1 MARESKGPMAQHI
14 VTCRVQVGGDPGTIV
29 VRGKSR
35 PVPYPEI
42 PILRHLH
49 GDTNVFDVEVCGL
62 VPRSAG
68 SVEKNRMATVYG
80 REAVEHVYPGGSP
93 NIDWYVEGEEP
104 EFPPEIANAK
114 ASSSLPITPLQEK
127 PAAKGKR
134 EAAHQSEAI

>member
-1 MARESKGPMAQHI
+1 MAQTSRGPMAQHI

-35 PVPYPEI
+35 PVLFPEI
-42 PILRHLH
+42 KILRHLH
-49 GDTNVFDVEVCGL
+49 GETNVYDVEVCGL

-68 SVEKNRMATVYG
+68 SVEKNRMMMIYG
-80 REAVEHVYPGGSP
+80 KEAVEHIYPGGSP

-114 ASSSLPITPLQEK
+114 ASSSLPIDPLPSK
-127 PAAKGKR
+127 PGKR
-134 EAAHQSEAI
+134 ERAHQDEAV

>member
-14 VTCRVQVGGDPGTIV
+14 VTCKIQVGGDPGTIV

-42 PILRHLH
+42 KILRHLH
-49 GDTNVFDVEVCGL
+49 GETNVFDVEVCGL

-68 SVEKNRMATVYG
+68 SVEKNRMATIYG
-80 REAVEHVYPGGSP
+80 KEAVEGGYPGFSP

-114 ASSSLPITPLQEK
+114 ASSSLPITPLQEQ
-127 PAAKGKR
+127 PGAKGKR
-134 EAAHQSEAI
+134 EPAHQGETI

>member
-1 MARESKGPMAQHI
+1 MAQTSKGPMAQHI
-14 VTCRVQVGGDPGTIV
+14 VTCRIQVGGDPGTIV
-29 VRGKSR
+29 VRGKDR
-35 PVPYPEI
+35 PVPFPEV

-49 GDTNVFDVEVCGL
+49 GETNIFDVEVCGL
-62 VPRSAG
+62 VARSAA

-114 ASSSLPITPLQEK
+114 ASSSLPIAPLPEK
-127 PAAKGKR
+127 TGAKAKR
-134 EAAHQSEAI
+134 EPAHQGETI

>member
-1 MARESKGPMAQHI
+1 MARESKGPMAQH
-14 VTCRVQVGGDPGTIV
+14 VMTCKVQVGGDPGTIV

-49 GDTNVFDVEVCGL
+49 GETNVYDVEVCGL
-62 VPRSAG
+62 VARSAG

-93 NIDWYVEGEEP
+93 NIDWYLEGEEP

-114 ASSSLPITPLQEK
+114 ASSSLPITPLPEK
-127 PAAKGKR
+127 PGAKQKR
-134 EAAHQSEAI
+134 EPAHQGETI

>member
-14 VTCRVQVGGDPGTIV
+14 VTCKIQVGGDPGTIV

-42 PILRHLH
+42 KILRHLH
-49 GDTNVFDVEVCGL
+49 GETNVFDVEVCGL
-62 VPRSAG
+62 APRSAG

-93 NIDWYVEGEEP
+93 NIDWYLEGEEP

-114 ASSSLPITPLQEK
+114 ASSSLPITPLQEQSG
-127 PAAKGKR
+127 AKGKR
-134 EAAHQSEAI
+134 EPARQGETI

>member
-14 VTCRVQVGGDPGTIV
+14 VTCRIQVGGDPGTIV

-42 PILRHLH
+42 ALLRHLH

-62 VPRSAG
+62 IPRSAG

-80 REAVEHVYPGGSP
+80 KPAVEHVYPGGSP
-93 NIDWYVEGEEP
+93 NIDWYLEGEEP

-114 ASSSLPITPLQEK
+114 ASSSLPIIPLDK
-127 PAAKGKR
+127 TGAKGKR
-134 EAAHQSEAI
+134 EAARQDEAV

>member
-1 MARESKGPMAQHI
+1 MARESKGPMAQHV
-14 VTCRVQVGGDPGTIV
+14 VTCRIQVGGDPGTV
-29 VRGKSR
+29 VVVNKTR
-35 PVPYPEI
+35 PLPYPEI

-49 GDTNVFDVEVCGL
+49 GETNIFDVEVCGL
-62 VPRSAG
+62 IARSAG

-114 ASSSLPITPLQEK
+114 ASSSLPIIPLQEK
-127 PAAKGKR
+127 PGAKGKR
-134 EAAHQSEAI
+134 EGARQSEAI

>member
-14 VTCRVQVGGDPGTIV
+14 VTCRIQVGGDPGTIV
-29 VRGKSR
+29 VRGESR
-35 PVPYPEI
+35 PVLYPEI

-93 NIDWYVEGEEP
+93 NIDWYLEGEEP

-114 ASSSLPITPLQEK
+114 ASSSLPITPLPEK
-127 PAAKGKR
+127 PGAKQKR
-134 EAAHQSEAI
+134 EPAHQGETI

>member
-1 MARESKGPMAQHI
+1 MARESKGPMAQHV

-29 VRGKSR
+29 VINKTR

-49 GDTNVFDVEVCGL
+49 GETNIFDVEVCGL

-68 SVEKNRMATVYG
+68 SVEKNRMMIVYG

-93 NIDWYVEGEEP
+93 NIDWYLEGEEP

-114 ASSSLPITPLQEK
+114 ASSSLPIDPLPSK
-127 PAAKGKR
+127 PGAKGKR
-134 EAAHQSEAI
+134 QHADENEAV

>member
-14 VTCRVQVGGDPGTIV
+14 VTCKVQLGGDPGSIV
-29 VRGKSR
+29 VRGESR

-68 SVEKNRMATVYG
+68 SVEKNRMATIYG

-93 NIDWYVEGEEP
+93 NIDWYLEGEEP

-114 ASSSLPITPLQEK
+114 ASSSLPITPLPEK
-127 PAAKGKR
+127 TGAKRKR
-134 EAAHQSEAI
+134 EPADENEAV